1 MPLRA
6 SEDLESAQAEK
17 FTPLAKEL
25 EMVSPDSCEK
35 RRPHTGQTTYSQNEP
50 DDDGKTNKGKHVTK
64 ARNKAVTPAHR
75 APALRDLRNRKMAR
89 SAHAYVRGN
98 TERFYEWL
106 LEQDAS
112 SVPEGPAIWICGDC
126 HMGNL
131 GPVADDRGGVH
142 IQIRDFDQSVIGN
155 PAHDLIRLGLS
166 LAMAARGSDLP
177 GLTTVRVLEALL
189 IGYEAAFPD
198 SDEEEP
204 SIPDAMQT
212 VMKRALRRNWK
223 SLAHE
228 RIDGVEPSFP
238 TGRNF
243 WPLTQRERD
252 AIKRLFASPD
262 MVELATQ
269 LHHRDS
275 DGHVELLDAAY
286 WRKGCSSLGK
296 RRYAVLLDIDG
307 EVSDGEDL
315 CLIDIKEAVAS
326 VTPRARGARMPRD
339 NAKRVVLAAT
349 HLSPALGQRMRAASL
364 LGNEVFVRELLPQDL
379 KIDIER
385 MGRKQATRVAMF
397 LANVVGRAHSRQL
410 DVATR
415 KAWRNELARNHTR
428 TLDAPSWLWR
438 SVTGLLAY
446 HEKQYLDHCRTYVA
460 ADSR

>member
-1 MPLRA
+1 MTADP
-6 SEDLESAQAEK
+6 
-17 FTPLAKEL
+17 T
-25 EMVSPDSCEK
+25 
-35 RRPHTGQTTYSQNEP
+35 
-50 DDDGKTNKGKHVTK
+50 KGRHVTK
-64 ARNKAVTPAHR
+64 ARKKTVAPAQR
-75 APALRDLRNRKMAR
+75 AKALRDLRHQKMAR

-106 LEQDAS
+106 LEQDEGAI
-112 SVPEGPAIWICGDC
+112 PQGPAIWICGDC

-155 PAHDLIRLGLS
+155 PAYDLIRLGLS

-177 GLTTVRVLEALL
+177 GLTTVRILEALL
-189 IGYEAAFPD
+189 VGYEAAFPD

-204 SIPDAMQT
+204 KIPDSVHT

-238 TGRNF
+238 LGSNF
-243 WPLTQRERD
+243 WSLTQRERD
-252 AIKRLFASPD
+252 AIKRLFATPE
-262 MVELATQ
+262 MMELATQ

-307 EVSDGEDL
+307 EVADGEDL

-326 VTPRARGARMPRD
+326 VAPRVPGAKTPRD
-339 NAKRVVLAAT
+339 NAKRVVQAAT

-364 LGNEVFVRELLPQDL
+364 LGSEVVVRELLPQDL

-410 DVATR
+410 DKAAR
-415 KAWRNELARNHTR
+415 KTWRDELARNHTR

-446 HEKQYLDHCRTYVA
+446 HEKRYLDHCRAYVA
-460 ADSR
+460 ADSP

>member
-1 MPLRA
+1 MTTHPT
-6 SEDLESAQAEK
+6 Q
-17 FTPLAKEL
+17 
-25 EMVSPDSCEK
+25 
-35 RRPHTGQTTYSQNEP
+35 GQ
-50 DDDGKTNKGKHVTK
+50 HVTK
-64 ARNKAVTPAHR
+64 ARRKAVAPAHR
-75 APALRDLRNRKMAR
+75 AKALRDLRHRKMAR

-106 LEQDAS
+106 REQGDDAI
-112 SVPEGPAIWICGDC
+112 PQGPAIWICGDC

-131 GPVADDRGGVH
+131 GPVADERGGVH

-166 LAMAARGSDLP
+166 LAMAARGSNLP

-189 IGYEAAFPD
+189 VGYEAAFPD

-204 SIPDAMQT
+204 AIPNAVHT

-228 RIDGVEPSFP
+228 RIEGVEPNFP
-238 TGRNF
+238 IGNNF
-243 WPLTQRERD
+243 WSLTQRERD
-252 AIKRLFASPD
+252 AIKRLFATPE

-275 DGHVELLDAAY
+275 EGQVELLDAAY

-296 RRYAVLLDIDG
+296 RRYAVLLDINGD
-307 EVSDGEDL
+307 VTDGEDL

-326 VTPRARGARMPRD
+326 VAPRAAGARMPRD
-339 NAKRVVLAAT
+339 NAKRVVQAAT
-349 HLSPALGQRMRAASL
+349 HLSPALGRRMRAASL
-364 LGNEVFVRELLPQDL
+364 LGSDVFVRELLPQDL

-397 LANVVGRAHSRQL
+397 LAHVVGRAHSRQL
-410 DVATR
+410 DAAAR
-415 KAWRNELARNHTR
+415 KSWREELARNHTR
-428 TLDAPSWLWR
+428 TLEAPSWLWR

-446 HEKQYLDHCRTYVA
+446 HEKQYLDHCRTFVA
-460 ADSR
+460 ADDS